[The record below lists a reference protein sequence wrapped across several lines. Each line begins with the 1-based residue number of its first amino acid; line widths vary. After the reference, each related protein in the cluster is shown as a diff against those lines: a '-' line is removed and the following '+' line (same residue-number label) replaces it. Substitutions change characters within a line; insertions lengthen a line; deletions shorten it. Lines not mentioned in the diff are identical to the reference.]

1 MQSFNRLAFCS
12 RVNVTQLESVESL
25 LWRSRTQESRSGLR
39 FMIFPEEL
47 ANNSTPFHSKRD
59 PFQSA
64 VVEHRL
70 RTTDPLCEVLRPG
83 GRANERL
90 RFSVLDEPSL
100 DAGRRT
106 SLDALTSTDPATQSK
121 SLGPRAASSRRLT
134 LGF

>member
-39 FMIFPEEL
+39 FMIFLKSLPITL
-47 ANNSTPFHSKRD
+47 LHSKRD

-70 RTTDPLCEVLRPG
+70 RTTDPLCDVLRAG
-83 GRANERL
+83 GSASETL

-106 SLDALTSTDPATQSK
+106 SQERVLWP
-121 SLGPRAASSRRLT
+121 
-134 LGF
+134 